1 MQYQYGWVSRLPSVR
16 KAEKA
21 LECCAELSKQMRIAA
36 LHNGKVSPRDILE
49 TLAKYGQEK

>member
-1 MQYQYGWVSRLPSVR
+1 MAKLVFDVGAHPTKQ

-21 LECCAELSKQMRIAA
+21 LECCAELSKQMRIAS
-36 LHNGKVSPRDILE
+36 LHNGKISPRDILE